1 MGLALPCS
9 LDRPRGATQK
19 APCAGIRGRPDVE
32 IAMVLVTADDQKL
45 SDEFE
50 SQLEELDGA
59 ATKIQSAYRGRK
71 ARASLVPKQRR
82 LRSRVDKNIVRE
94 VTEEEENEARAEAAT
109 MVESGE
115 WRYAKVAR
123 FTLAE
128 GGKLWMCSD
137 ETLRSDAVRSQ
148 AVVTVEP
155 TRTDLKPPNP
165 TYRALLQVRCRQHFD
180 AKSAVCGELEEG
192 EIVTVLEMVDVD
204 PPKRKRKVKANNAI
218 ALRSGTPN
226 TEPAPEPEP
235 ELEPDNGDDEIP
247 FMDVE
252 NKRMRF
258 KFGARDAWANIWA
271 TDLQETQ
278 RRQVDGQ
285 WKDVKTYREQQF
297 ELVAKKPGAVSDVV
311 VVSVRQFTCD
321 RPLGIP
327 SDRAIVSPFIRAL
340 SLPGAWNAAFSE
352 RNGVSVRL
360 PHCCASLRS
369 LQVHWQP
376 EPINPYNPAWETL
389 EVDAVHEDAA
399 EFRLSSWVAV
409 AADEVLAQHPE
420 KHDHLQVRCVKRH
433 AVRLELA
440 DGEHSADSEDSED
453 SEESADS
460 VDGDHLHF
468 LEKGEMLRPLD
479 VLEAAPPL
487 REKRRIKKDEF
498 GKVLPTKDV
507 SDGNSENK
515 RPPGK
520 LEPFPAAG
528 VVADDV
534 LERDLAAFR
543 AGLSRAEQVDALEK
557 KAWKKKCMAQGHA
570 GNSVLTTQDIDKL
583 VELERSELITKRVKQ
598 EIVNAVDREQILKV
612 FREFDADD
620 SGSLSYSEF
629 QLGLKHMGLNLNEEE
644 FNLLTT
650 EVDNDGGGSIDFDE
664 FVEDIAPELVVLT
677 FNSKPVVNRKVLLEL
692 PGGVRASTTVYGC
705 GLGGAQ
711 QLEWMKYVPRPGNF
725 VATCPAAQTE
735 DRVWVYYTV
744 PTESQAAV
752 EEDADNDGIAD
763 LLGHCRLDL
772 NQPAR
777 FSFQFVPFQLVD
789 QEVGTAG
796 LLVGQLCLTRGRWYR
811 LEMEKTVRRTPQE
824 TSEGAGGA
832 NLKEQKKWA
841 GRCAPGQ
848 YEMSPKGPSESRRWI
863 GQGLIKMEMF
873 ATVRSSD
880 QQAALAA
887 NQGRQFAVRMKLVAT
902 DSKVVGTETSGGS
915 IAQVIHVPLQI
926 RSPIDSPPSTPPDR
940 RAPLMQM
947 VGKASPELHPFGLP
961 RSTDASL
968 ESTEAQHA
976 LSLPTGVGN
985 NDALDEDDAEIELES
1000 EPPTSAHGDCEKE
1013 DSQSGKA
1020 GCCRSWRA
1028 MLGLGKQE
1036 VYAAEELGP

>member
-1 MGLALPCS
+1 
-9 LDRPRGATQK
+9 
-19 APCAGIRGRPDVE
+19 
-32 IAMVLVTADDQKL
+32 MVLVTADDQKL

-94 VTEEEENEARAEAAT
+94 VTQEEEHEARAEAAT

-128 GGKLWMCSD
+128 GGKLWVCSD

-148 AVVTVEP
+148 VAVTVEP
-155 TRTDLKPPNP
+155 TRADLKPPNP
-165 TYRALLQVRCRQHFD
+165 TYRALMQVRCRQHFD
-180 AKSAVCGELEEG
+180 PKSAVCGELEEG
-192 EIVTVLEMVDVD
+192 EVVTVLEMVDVD

-226 TEPAPEPEP
+226 PEP
-235 ELEPDNGDDEIP
+235 ELEPEPDDGDDEIP

-271 TDLQETQ
+271 TDLKETQ

-327 SDRAIVSPFIRAL
+327 ADRAIVSPFVRAL

-352 RNGVSVRL
+352 RNGITVRL

-376 EPINPYNPAWETL
+376 EPINPYNPAWERL
-389 EVDAVHEDAA
+389 EIDTVHEDAA

-409 AADEVLAQHPE
+409 AADEILAQHPE
-420 KHDHLQVRCVKRH
+420 KHDHLQVRCLKRH
-433 AVRLELA
+433 AVRLEL
-440 DGEHSADSEDSED
+440 DGGENSAHDEDSEDSED
-453 SEESADS
+453 SADS
-460 VDGDHLHF
+460 VDEDHLYF

-487 REKRRIKKDEF
+487 REKRKIKKDEF
-498 GKVLPTKDV
+498 GKILPTKDQ
-507 SDGNSENK
+507 SGGKSKTK

-520 LEPFPAAG
+520 LEPFPAVG
-528 VVADDV
+528 VVAEDA

-543 AGLSRAEQVDALEK
+543 VGLSRAEKVDALEK
-557 KAWKKKCMAQGHA
+557 KTWRKKCMAQGHD
-570 GNSVLTTQDIDKL
+570 GHTVLTTQDIDKL

-620 SGSLSYSEF
+620 SGSLSYGEF

-664 FVEDIAPELVVLT
+664 FVEDIAPEVVVLT
-677 FNSKPVVNRKVLLEL
+677 FNNKPVVNRRVLLEL

-744 PTESQAAV
+744 PTELQAAV
-752 EEDADNDGIAD
+752 EEDADNDGITD

-772 NQPAR
+772 NRPAR

-796 LLVGQLCLTRGRWYR
+796 LLIGQLRLTRGRWYR
-811 LEMEKTVRRTPQE
+811 LEMEQTVRRTPQE
-824 TSEGAGGA
+824 THERTGRA
-832 NLKEQKKWA
+832 NLKEQQQWA

-848 YEMSPKGPSESRRWI
+848 YEMRPKGPSESRRWI
-863 GQGLIKMEMF
+863 GQGLIKMEMI
-873 ATVRSSD
+873 ATVWSSD

-887 NQGRQFAVRMKLVAT
+887 NQGRHLAVRMKLVAS

-940 RAPLMQM
+940 RAPLIQM

-961 RSTDASL
+961 RNTAASL

-976 LSLPTGVGN
+976 FSLPTGGGN
-985 NDALDEDDAEIELES
+985 NGALEEDAEIEVKS
-1000 EPPTSAHGDCEKE
+1000 EPLTSVHGDGEKE
-1013 DSQSGKA
+1013 DSQTGQA

-1028 MLGLGKQE
+1028 MLGLGKQK
-1036 VYAAEELGP
+1036 VYATEELGP